1 MDIQSQL
8 GNLANELEKALAAIS
23 SLQELEAQ
31 RVNFLG
37 RKGHLAQIMSRL
49 PELSPEERPA
59 FGQAANAVKNKLT
72 VMLEERRISMEQEKE
87 AALLANFDATLPGR
101 KPWQGS
107 LHPITRAME
116 EVTSVFQNMGYQ
128 IVSGPEV
135 DTDFHCFEALN
146 MPPEHPARDMQDTLY
161 IQDKVVLRTH
171 TSTMQVRTMLKNK
184 PPLAIIAPGKVYRRD
199 SDLTHTPMFHQIE
212 GLVVDKHITMTDLR
226 GTLTAFLQTVFG
238 KQTKVRFRPSFF
250 PFTEPSVEVDMSCT
264 QCGGKGHLIDGTPC
278 RICKT
283 TGWLE
288 ILGAGMVDP
297 AVFESVGYDPKEIT
311 GFAFGLGVE
320 RIAML
325 KYGITDLRI
334 NFENDM
340 RYLSQFT
347 GV

>member
-72 VMLEERRISMEQEKE
+72 AMLEERRISMEQEKE

-128 IVSGPEV
+128 IVTGPEV

-184 PPLAIIAPGKVYRRD
+184 PPLGKSV
-199 SDLTHTPMFHQIE
+199 PP
-212 GLVVDKHITMTDLR
+212 
-226 GTLTAFLQTVFG
+226 
-238 KQTKVRFRPSFF
+238 RFRPH
-250 PFTEPSVEVDMSCT
+250 PYPHV
-264 QCGGKGHLIDGTPC
+264 PPN
-278 RICKT
+278 R
-283 TGWLE
+283 
-288 ILGAGMVDP
+288 
-297 AVFESVGYDPKEIT
+297 
-311 GFAFGLGVE
+311 
-320 RIAML
+320 
-325 KYGITDLRI
+325 GI
-334 NFENDM
+334 
-340 RYLSQFT
+340 
-347 GV
+347 GC